1 MVSDRCSTYVLL
13 WMRPIR
19 SRYAERTRR
28 FAVVAMLVPFLCAQ
42 LAWLP
47 LGSIGGST
55 RDVAAWSVCGERL
68 CDCTP
73 TPECALCPA
82 GDTVVCAVASTAPRK
97 TDRSESRDLQQRI
110 ATMIGALVAISD
122 TNAGSPAIAAPALP
136 RGYGWAFDGSMPAS
150 RALAP
155 AAPPPW
161 A

>member
-1 MVSDRCSTYVLL
+1 MFDVRSSLDAPDSFAIRRENAPVRRGGDAGAILVRAARVASARVDR
-13 WMRPIR
+13 RI
-19 SRYAERTRR
+19 
-28 FAVVAMLVPFLCAQ
+28 
-42 LAWLP
+42 
-47 LGSIGGST
+47 
-55 RDVAAWSVCGERL
+55 AWSVCGERL